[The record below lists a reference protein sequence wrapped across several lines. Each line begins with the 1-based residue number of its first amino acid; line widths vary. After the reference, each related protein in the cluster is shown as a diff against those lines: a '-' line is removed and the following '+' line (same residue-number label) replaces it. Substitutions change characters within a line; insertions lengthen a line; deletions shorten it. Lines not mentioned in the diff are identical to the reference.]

1 MKKIVLMLLSVVMV
15 ASLASCGDN
24 EEPTPKSNN
33 YMMLYR
39 VIMAKNT
46 FNYGNPT
53 LKVLNPVKNTTETI
67 VLTEDMDNR
76 NNTVYSF
83 DYAVVKASI
92 ALSLTDPNDLFVY
105 YYPVMDIKREMK
117 FEAELNL
124 YIDDAKTSLIDPV
137 KKVKVTSPK
146 VAASFI
152 ETSGALVATALV
164 SLSTRQCRESSPLNT
179 TQSIS
184 RPKRR
189 VLLYGKC
196 GLSLN
201 NGCLSDEKC
210 LNLWR
215 EERAYSAGK

>member
-24 EEPTPKSNN
+24 EEPTQKSNN

-76 NNTVYSF
+76 NNTTYSL

-124 YIDDAKTSLIDPV
+124 SIDKDKTSLVDPV

-152 ETSGALVATALV
+152 ETSGALVAIAPV
-164 SLSTRQCRESSPLNT
+164 SLAT
-179 TQSIS
+179 TTMSGEQSVEYYTKHQQTKAS
-184 RPKRR
+184 G
-189 VLLYGKC
+189 VVT
-196 GLSLN
+196 
-201 NGCLSDEKC
+201 
-210 LNLWR
+210 W
-215 EERAYSAGK
+215 

>member
-1 MKKIVLMLLSVVMV
+1 MKKIVLMLLSVVMA
-15 ASLASCGDN
+15 ASLTSCGDN
-24 EEPTPKSNN
+24 EEPTQKSNN
-33 YMMLYR
+33 YVMLYR

-46 FNYGNPT
+46 FDYGNPT

-76 NNTVYSF
+76 NNTVYSL

-124 YIDDAKTSLIDPV
+124 NIDKVKTSLVDPV

-152 ETSGALVATALV
+152 EISGALVAIAPF
-164 SLSTRQCRESSPLNT
+164 SLSTT
-179 TQSIS
+179 TMS
-184 RPKRR
+184 
-189 VLLYGKC
+189 G
-196 GLSLN
+196 
-201 NGCLSDEKC
+201 
-210 LNLWR
+210 
-215 EERAYSAGK
+215 ERSVEYYTKHQQTKASGVVTW

>member
-1 MKKIVLMLLSVVMV
+1 MKKIVLMLLSVVMA
-15 ASLASCGDN
+15 ASLTSCGDN

-33 YMMLYR
+33 YVMLYR

-76 NNTVYSF
+76 NNTVYSL

-124 YIDDAKTSLIDPV
+124 NIDDAKTSLVDPV

-152 ETSGALVATALV
+152 ETSGALVAIAPV
-164 SLSTRQCRESSPLNT
+164 SLSTMTMSGE
-179 TQSIS
+179 QSVEYYTKHQQTKAS
-184 RPKRR
+184 G
-189 VLLYGKC
+189 VVT
-196 GLSLN
+196 
-201 NGCLSDEKC
+201 
-210 LNLWR
+210 W
-215 EERAYSAGK
+215 

>member
-15 ASLASCGDN
+15 ASLTSCGDN

-76 NNTVYSF
+76 NNTVYSL

-124 YIDDAKTSLIDPV
+124 SIDKDKTSLVDPV

-152 ETSGALVATALV
+152 ETSGALVAIAPV
-164 SLSTRQCRESSPLNT
+164 SLSTT
-179 TQSIS
+179 TMSGEQSVEYYTKHQQTKAS
-184 RPKRR
+184 G
-189 VLLYGKC
+189 VVT
-196 GLSLN
+196 
-201 NGCLSDEKC
+201 
-210 LNLWR
+210 W
-215 EERAYSAGK
+215 

>member
-15 ASLASCGDN
+15 VSLASCGDN

-76 NNTVYSF
+76 NNTVYSL

-137 KKVKVTSPK
+137 KKVKVTSPN

-152 ETSGALVATALV
+152 ETSGALVAIAPV
-164 SLSTRQCRESSPLNT
+164 SLSTMTMSGE
-179 TQSIS
+179 QSVEYYTKHQQTKAS
-184 RPKRR
+184 G
-189 VLLYGKC
+189 VVT
-196 GLSLN
+196 
-201 NGCLSDEKC
+201 
-210 LNLWR
+210 W
-215 EERAYSAGK
+215 

>member
-1 MKKIVLMLLSVVMV
+1 MKKIVLMLLSVVMA
-15 ASLASCGDN
+15 ASLTSCGDN
-24 EEPTPKSNN
+24 EEPTQKSNN
-33 YMMLYR
+33 YVMLYR

-76 NNTVYSF
+76 NNTTYSL

-105 YYPVMDIKREMK
+105 YYPVMDIKRGMK

-152 ETSGALVATALV
+152 ETSGALVAIAPV
-164 SLSTRQCRESSPLNT
+164 SLSTKTMSGE
-179 TQSIS
+179 QSVEYYTKHQQTKASGVVI
-184 RPKRR
+184 
-189 VLLYGKC
+189 
-196 GLSLN
+196 
-201 NGCLSDEKC
+201 
-210 LNLWR
+210 W
-215 EERAYSAGK
+215 

>member
-76 NNTVYSF
+76 NNTVYSL

-117 FEAELNL
+117 FEVELNL
-124 YIDDAKTSLIDPV
+124 SIDKDKTSLVDPV

-152 ETSGALVATALV
+152 ETSGALVAIAPV
-164 SLSTRQCRESSPLNT
+164 SLSTT
-179 TQSIS
+179 TMSGEQSVEYYTKHQQTKAS
-184 RPKRR
+184 G
-189 VLLYGKC
+189 VVT
-196 GLSLN
+196 
-201 NGCLSDEKC
+201 
-210 LNLWR
+210 W
-215 EERAYSAGK
+215 

>member
-76 NNTVYSF
+76 NNTVYSL

-124 YIDDAKTSLIDPV
+124 NIDDAKTSLVDPV

-152 ETSGALVATALV
+152 ETSGALVAIAPV
-164 SLSTRQCRESSPLNT
+164 SLSTMTMSGE
-179 TQSIS
+179 QSVEYYKKHQQTKASGVVI
-184 RPKRR
+184 
-189 VLLYGKC
+189 
-196 GLSLN
+196 
-201 NGCLSDEKC
+201 
-210 LNLWR
+210 W
-215 EERAYSAGK
+215 

>member
-46 FNYGNPT
+46 FDYGNPT

-76 NNTVYSF
+76 NNTVYSL

-105 YYPVMDIKREMK
+105 YYPVMDIKRAMK

-124 YIDDAKTSLIDPV
+124 SIDKDKTSLVDPV

-152 ETSGALVATALV
+152 ETSGALVAIAPV
-164 SLSTRQCRESSPLNT
+164 SLSTT
-179 TQSIS
+179 TMSGEQSVEYYTKHQQTKAS
-184 RPKRR
+184 G
-189 VLLYGKC
+189 VVT
-196 GLSLN
+196 
-201 NGCLSDEKC
+201 
-210 LNLWR
+210 W
-215 EERAYSAGK
+215 

>member
-1 MKKIVLMLLSVVMV
+1 MKKIVLMLLSVVMA
-15 ASLASCGDN
+15 ASLTSCGDN

-76 NNTVYSF
+76 NNTVYSL

-105 YYPVMDIKREMK
+105 YYPVMEIKREMK

-124 YIDDAKTSLIDPV
+124 NIDDAKTSLVDPV

-152 ETSGALVATALV
+152 ETSGALVAIAPF
-164 SLSTRQCRESSPLNT
+164 SLSTT
-179 TQSIS
+179 TMSGEQSVEYYKKHQQTKAS
-184 RPKRR
+184 G
-189 VLLYGKC
+189 VVT
-196 GLSLN
+196 
-201 NGCLSDEKC
+201 
-210 LNLWR
+210 W
-215 EERAYSAGK
+215 

>member
-76 NNTVYSF
+76 NNTVYSL

-124 YIDDAKTSLIDPV
+124 SIDKNKTSLVDPV

-152 ETSGALVATALV
+152 ETSGALVAIAPV
-164 SLSTRQCRESSPLNT
+164 SLSTT
-179 TQSIS
+179 TMSGEQSVEYYTKHQQTKAS
-184 RPKRR
+184 G
-189 VLLYGKC
+189 VVT
-196 GLSLN
+196 
-201 NGCLSDEKC
+201 
-210 LNLWR
+210 W
-215 EERAYSAGK
+215 

>member
-1 MKKIVLMLLSVVMV
+1 MKKIVLMLLSVVMA
-15 ASLASCGDN
+15 ASLTSCGDN
-24 EEPTPKSNN
+24 EEPTQKSNN
-33 YMMLYR
+33 YVMLYR

-76 NNTVYSF
+76 NNTTYSL
-83 DYAVVKASI
+83 DYAVVKALI

-164 SLSTRQCRESSPLNT
+164 SLSTT
-179 TQSIS
+179 TMSGEQSVEYYTKHQQTKASGVVI
-184 RPKRR
+184 
-189 VLLYGKC
+189 
-196 GLSLN
+196 
-201 NGCLSDEKC
+201 
-210 LNLWR
+210 W
-215 EERAYSAGK
+215 

>member
-1 MKKIVLMLLSVVMV
+1 MLLSVVMV

-24 EEPTPKSNN
+24 EEPTQKSNN

-76 NNTVYSF
+76 NNTVYSL

-124 YIDDAKTSLIDPV
+124 NIDKAKTSLVDPV

-152 ETSGALVATALV
+152 ETSGALVAIAPF
-164 SLSTRQCRESSPLNT
+164 SLSTT
-179 TQSIS
+179 TMS
-184 RPKRR
+184 
-189 VLLYGKC
+189 G
-196 GLSLN
+196 
-201 NGCLSDEKC
+201 
-210 LNLWR
+210 
-215 EERAYSAGK
+215 ERSVEYYTKHQQTKASGVVTW